1 MEVGVES
8 RHWADMINNPR
19 RPVAHWHHLQPIPGQ
34 SSHTGINTF
43 TKYYLPITAEKN
55 RFEKIF
61 PKRVNLTKA
70 ISVDANEAK
79 EAILSLKRT
88 KSTQEDCYASLT

>member
-1 MEVGVES
+1 MGTET
-8 RHWADMINNPR
+8 RQWTDMINNPR
-19 RPVAHWHHLQPIPGQ
+19 RPIANWHHLRPIPGIGASNKYQHLHQ
-34 SSHTGINTF
+34 SINC
-43 TKYYLPITAEKN
+43 LVVEKN

-61 PKRVNLTKA
+61 PKRANLTKA

-88 KSTQEDCYASLT
+88 KSTQDECYSPLD